1 MTLYHSHDLPPRHSH
16 TLTYRHTLL
25 TVPYACVGDA
35 AAKAAETASDSTD
48 KALDQVH
55 SVADPAS
62 VGEALDSVGDAV
74 ENAVPDPKDAPSGL
88 APTTNVSTA
97 AVDSSSSEKES
108 QGRSAAAAALS
119 WLTSLQLCDLL
130 VCPHIVIENLFR

>member
-1 MTLYHSHDLPPRHSH
+1 M
-16 TLTYRHTLL
+16 LTYRHTLL
-25 TVPYACVGDA
+25 TVPNACIGDA

-48 KALDQVH
+48 KALDQVQ
-55 SVADPAS
+55 SVADPAT

-119 WLTSLQLCDLL
+119 WLISVQLCGTCLYA
-130 VCPHIVIENLFR
+130 HK